1 MAQMDLTEKKTN
13 WQLRKRSFTGQY
25 L

>member
-1 MAQMDLTEKKTN
+1 MAQMDLTEKKNKLAIEKT
-13 WQLRKRSFTGQY
+13 FTGQY

>member
-13 WQLRKRSFTGQY
+13 WQLRKQSFTGQY